1 MLRKNKDLKT
11 IKEGV
16 VGKYVKKDTPPEMP
30 SKQTHRFLDV
40 FAPCKTFQSIL
51 HPIQSCLF

>member
-1 MLRKNKDLKT
+1 MLSRKNKDLKT

-30 SKQTHRFLDV
+30 SEPEYAFLTCD
-40 FAPCKTFQSIL
+40 T
-51 HPIQSCLF
+51 